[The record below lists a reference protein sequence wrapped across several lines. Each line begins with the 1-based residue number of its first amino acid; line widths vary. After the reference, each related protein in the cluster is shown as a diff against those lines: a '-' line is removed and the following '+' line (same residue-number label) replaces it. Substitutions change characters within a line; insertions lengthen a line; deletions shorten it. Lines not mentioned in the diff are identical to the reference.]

1 MGEYRTSS
9 GDIGRG
15 IAELDANRRA
25 AKERAMADAA
35 AAAAKETAERE
46 RRAAEGWGNREAEAA
61 AKARSEAAAKPTGA
75 PAPRLAPSA
84 DDTVREAEAEAAAK
98 ARQLAEIK
106 AQYEAARAS
115 GAPNDTVRDARDA
128 RARAPLRRVRRGER
142 AARARDSDA
151 RRPPPLAGGE
161 PQGALEG
168 GVQRQDGGGPAV
180 HRHGCRR

>member
-46 RRAAEGWGNREAEAA
+46 RRAAEAKPSPKAKREAEAA
-61 AKARSEAAAKPTGA
+61 AMAQREAAAKPTAA

-84 DDTVREAEAEAAAK
+84 DDTVR
-98 ARQLAEIK
+98 
-106 AQYEAARAS
+106 
-115 GAPNDTVRDARDA
+115 NARDA
-128 RARAPLRRVRRGER
+128 HHAGSLSDDGHPPHRNSIDLSHVATWRPTAER
-142 AARARDSDA
+142 
-151 RRPPPLAGGE
+151 
-161 PQGALEG
+161 
-168 GVQRQDGGGPAV
+168 
-180 HRHGCRR
+180 